1 MATLSRILLAHDD
14 HAFGRTLTWILNEH
28 GYTVGHAPA
37 DGSILARLAA
47 EPPDLLILETDSGEA
62 GMRLLAKI
70 KSDERF
76 DDTPVL
82 VLSSLPPEEGSIE
95 ALGLGASDFMAR
107 PFRVREILARV
118 KAHLRAGRELN
129 RARAE
134 VRSRSEMVEIL
145 REIASSL
152 SPDEI
157 YQILVRRVAQGLGI
171 SRCSI
176 LLKGPDRDT
185 STVVAAF
192 ENPMLRN
199 LRVDLQRYPEIRR
212 AFESGEI
219 VLSDSVA
226 SDPLYADT
234 RSEWEK
240 QGQKVETTSALA
252 IPFMVRGEQ
261 LGVFFLRTSGHD
273 VVLNQLD
280 IQFADQVIK
289 SAVTTIEKAYEL
301 QEAFEGQ
308 RQLRELAET
317 DPLTGLYNRRALE
330 VRLNRELEQATKYA
344 TVLSCLMVD
353 VDGFKALNDT
363 YGHQMGDRILIQLS
377 TLLKREQRAIDLVA
391 RFGGEEFCILLP
403 LTGSG
408 GARLLADRILR
419 RVGSF
424 PFGEPDHPVQMTISI
439 GIATY
444 PDDRV
449 TDSGSLLL
457 LADQNLLK
465 AKADGRNRY
474 RD

>member
-1 MATLSRILLAHDD
+1 
-14 HAFGRTLTWILNEH
+14 
-28 GYTVGHAPA
+28 
-37 DGSILARLAA
+37 
-47 EPPDLLILETDSGEA
+47 
-62 GMRLLAKI
+62 
-70 KSDERF
+70 
-76 DDTPVL
+76 
-82 VLSSLPPEEGSIE
+82 
-95 ALGLGASDFMAR
+95 
-107 PFRVREILARV
+107 
-118 KAHLRAGRELN
+118 
-129 RARAE
+129 
-134 VRSRSEMVEIL
+134 
-145 REIASSL
+145 
-152 SPDEI
+152 
-157 YQILVRRVAQGLGI
+157 
-171 SRCSI
+171 
-176 LLKGPDRDT
+176 
-185 STVVAAF
+185 
-192 ENPMLRN
+192 
-199 LRVDLQRYPEIRR
+199 
-212 AFESGEI
+212 
-219 VLSDSVA
+219 
-226 SDPLYADT
+226 
-234 RSEWEK
+234 
-240 QGQKVETTSALA
+240 
-252 IPFMVRGEQ
+252 
-261 LGVFFLRTSGHD
+261 VFFLRTSGHD

-424 PFGEPDHPVQMTISI
+424 PFGEPDHPVQLTISI

-449 TDSGSLLL
+449 TDSDSLLL